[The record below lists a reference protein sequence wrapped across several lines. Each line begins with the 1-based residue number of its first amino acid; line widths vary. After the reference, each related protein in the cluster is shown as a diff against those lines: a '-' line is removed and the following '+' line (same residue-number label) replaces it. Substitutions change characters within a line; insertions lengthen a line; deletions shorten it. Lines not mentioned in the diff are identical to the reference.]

1 MRKGKSLSGLKT
13 IGQSDGSDLGS
24 VRTVIFDYE
33 TNRVL
38 GLLISE
44 KELFGL
50 IDAQVVPWEA
60 VRVIGKDD
68 VMVSGR
74 DALIKAHDDP
84 RIAEEL
90 DGHNTLVGRPIH
102 TTDGKDLG
110 TFSDIYFNENGDIV
124 GYEVSGG
131 LFSDAMTGRHYMPVP
146 ESFTLGED
154 IALVPPEVG
163 EQMERQKAE
172 DPGGLKGATASA
184 ADTVSETY
192 SSAADKVS
200 ETYANIA
207 TASVEKQREFVI
219 GKVASHDVIIPAEKT
234 SPELAATNE
243 LEKGGS
249 VEQSEILELNTPT
262 MAGSSDVSSTGE
274 PVDGEVLVRKGE
286 TITAE
291 HADRAIQADILGSL
305 VLAAGGGSV
314 VGAYDASKEKVGDLA
329 GEHGGNAQQRAEEAA
344 IGKPVAREVLADD
357 GSTIVAPGMLVTNE
371 VMERAKM
378 YGKEKQ
384 VIAAAG
390 LGAASESVSSGAQTV
405 KEGAGNLWDSVKEK
419 AHEFSESAHEKKS
432 EYDAQAQQKRI
443 NDALGRPTTRVILD
457 QQDNVILNTGDL
469 ITHKAVDASR
479 AAGVLDVL
487 LDSAYTADPEITP
500 EMLRA
505 TEPGTAALP
514 TQAEPT
520 GGPITATVSPDE
532 PAQDFPAQGER

>member
-1 MRKGKSLSGLKT
+1 MRKGKSMSGLKT
-13 IGQSDGSDLGS
+13 IGQSDGADLGN
-24 VRTVIFDYE
+24 VRTIIFDHE
-33 TNRVL
+33 SSRVL

-90 DGHNTLVGRPIH
+90 DGQNTLVGRPIH

-110 TFSDIYFNENGDIV
+110 TFSDIYFNNDGDIV

-184 ADTVSETY
+184 AD
-192 SSAADKVS
+192 KVS

-219 GKVASHDVIIPAEKT
+219 GKVASHDVIIPTEKT
-234 SPELAATNE
+234 SPELAATSE

-262 MAGSSDVSSTGE
+262 MAGSTDVSSTGE

-291 HADRAIQADILGSL
+291 HADRAIAADILGSL

-314 VGAYDASKEKVGDLA
+314 VGAYDASKERVGDLA
-329 GEHGGNAQQRAEEAA
+329 GEHGSNAQTRAEEAA
-344 IGKPVAREVLADD
+344 IGKPCGARSNGRRRLDHRRARNAGHARSNGARQNVWQRKTGHRSSGLGRGQRKRVKRRA
-357 GSTIVAPGMLVTNE
+357 NR
-371 VMERAKM
+371 ERRRGQFVGYREGKSPRTQRIGAR
-378 YGKEKQ
+378 KEK
-384 VIAAAG
+384 
-390 LGAASESVSSGAQTV
+390 
-405 KEGAGNLWDSVKEK
+405 
-419 AHEFSESAHEKKS
+419 
-432 EYDAQAQQKRI
+432 
-443 NDALGRPTTRVILD
+443 
-457 QQDNVILNTGDL
+457 
-469 ITHKAVDASR
+469 
-479 AAGVLDVL
+479 
-487 LDSAYTADPEITP
+487 
-500 EMLRA
+500 
-505 TEPGTAALP
+505 
-514 TQAEPT
+514 
-520 GGPITATVSPDE
+520 
-532 PAQDFPAQGER
+532 

>member
-1 MRKGKSLSGLKT
+1 MRKGKSMSGLKV
-13 IGQSDGSDLGS
+13 IGQSDGADLGA
-24 VRTVIFDYE
+24 VRTLIFDYE
-33 TNRVL
+33 TSRVL
-38 GLLISE
+38 GLLVSE

-90 DGHNTLVGRPIH
+90 EGENTLVGRPIH

-110 TFSDIYFNENGDIV
+110 TFSDIYFDNDGNIV

-131 LFSDAMTGRHYMPVP
+131 LFSDAMSGRHYMPVP

-163 EQMERQKAE
+163 TQMEKQKAE
-172 DPGGLKGATASA
+172 EPGGLKGATASA
-184 ADTVSETY
+184 AGAVSETY
-192 SSAADKVS
+192 ATAADKVS
-200 ETYANIA
+200 ETYSNIA
-207 TASVEKQREFVI
+207 SASVEKQREFVI
-219 GKVASHDVIIPAEKT
+219 GRTSSHDVIIPAEKT
-234 SPELAATNE
+234 SPELAATSE
-243 LEKGGS
+243 LESGGMVS
-249 VEQSEILELNTPT
+249 DSEILELNTPT
-262 MAGSSDVSSTGE
+262 MAGSTDVSSSGE
-274 PVDGEVLVRKGE
+274 PVDGAVLVRKGE

-291 HADRAIQADILGSL
+291 HADRAIAADILGSL
-305 VLAAGGGSV
+305 VLAAGGGTV
-314 VGAYDASKEKVGDLA
+314 VGAYDSSKERVGDLA
-329 GEHGGNAQQRAEEAA
+329 GEHGGNAQSRAEAAA
-344 IGKPVAREVLADD
+344 IGKPVAREVTSDD
-357 GSTIVAPGMLVTNE
+357 GSIIVTPGMIVTQE
-371 VMERAKM
+371 AMDRAKRE
-378 YGKEKQ
+378 GKENQ

-405 KEGAGNLWDSVKEK
+405 KEGAGNLWDTVKEK
-419 AHEFSESAHEKKS
+419 AHELSESAHDKK
-432 EYDAQAQQKRI
+432 EAYDAQAQQKRI

-457 QQDNVILNTGDL
+457 KGDNVILNTGDL
-469 ITHKAVDASR
+469 ITHKAVDAAR

-505 TEPGTAALP
+505 TEPGQAALP

-520 GGPITATVSPDE
+520 GGPITATVSPNE

>member
-1 MRKGKSLSGLKT
+1 MRKGKSLSGLK
-13 IGQSDGSDLGS
+13 IVGQADGADLGA
-24 VRTVIFDYE
+24 VRTVIFDHE
-33 TNRVL
+33 SSRVL

-60 VRVIGKDD
+60 VRIIGKDD

-74 DALIKAHDDP
+74 DALIKAHEDP

-90 DGHNTLVGRPIH
+90 DAENTLVGRPIH

-110 TFSDIYFNENGDIV
+110 TLSDIYFNESGDIV

-131 LFSDAMTGRHYMPVP
+131 LFSDAMSGRHYMPVP
-146 ESFTLGED
+146 DSFTLGED
-154 IALVPPEVG
+154 IALVPPSVG

-172 DPGGLKGATASA
+172 DPGGIKGATASA
-184 ADTVSETY
+184 AGTVSETY
-192 SSAADKVS
+192 ATAADKVS
-200 ETYANIA
+200 ETYSNIA
-207 TASVEKQREFVI
+207 QASVEKQREFVI
-219 GKVASHDVIIPAEKT
+219 GKVASHDVIIPADKT
-234 SPELAATNE
+234 SPEQAATTQAENT
-243 LEKGGS
+243 GR

-262 MAGSSDVSSTGE
+262 MAGSTDVSSTGE

-286 TITAE
+286 TITEE
-291 HADRAIQADILGSL
+291 HADRAIAADILGTL

-314 VGAYDASKEKVGDLA
+314 VGAYDSSKEKASGLA
-329 GEHGGNAQQRAEEAA
+329 GEHGGNAQSRAEEAA

-357 GSTIVAPGMLVTNE
+357 GSVIVTPGMLVTSAI
-371 VMERAKM
+371 MERAKHE
-378 YGKEKQ
+378 GKEKQ

-457 QQDNVILNTGDL
+457 TSDNVILNTGDL
-469 ITHKAVDASR
+469 ITHKAINDARS
-479 AAGVLDVL
+479 AGVLEVL

-505 TEPGTAALP
+505 TEPGQAALP
-514 TQAEPT
+514 PQAEPS
-520 GGPITATVSPDE
+520 GGPITATVGPNE
-532 PAQDFPAQGER
+532 PAQDFPVQGER